1 MAGAVLEA
9 PEGVLLVCNR
19 RRDGSLDW
27 SPPGGVIDA
36 GEDVLTGLAREVQEE
51 TGFVVTAWEGSPLYQ
66 VEIDAPDLDWHLV
79 ASVHRAASYH
89 GELVVEDP
97 DGIVVEAAF
106 VDPATCAHRLAG
118 CARWVREPLAE
129 WLAERWGPDAAR
141 GYAYD
146 VRGTRREELA
156 VERTSVASG

>member
-1 MAGAVLEA
+1 MKEWRVAGAVLEA

-97 DGIVVEAAF
+97 DGIVVDAGWVNLDACPE
-106 VDPATCAHRLAG
+106 RLALG
-118 CARWVREPLAE
+118 HPWVGEPL
-129 WLAERWGPDAAR
+129 
-141 GYAYD
+141 
-146 VRGTRREELA
+146 
-156 VERTSVASG
+156 VE

>member
-97 DGIVVEAAF
+97 DGIVVDAGWVNLDACPE
-106 VDPATCAHRLAG
+106 RLALG
-118 CARWVREPLAE
+118 HPWVGEPLVE
-129 WLAERWGPDAAR
+129 WLAERWAQPRRCDYRIQGATLREASVNR
-141 GYAYD
+141 
-146 VRGTRREELA
+146 VNGT
-156 VERTSVASG
+156 

>member
-36 GEDVLTGLAREVQEE
+36 GEDILTGLAREVQEE

-97 DGIVVEAAF
+97 DGIVVDAGWVNLDAC
-106 VDPATCAHRLAG
+106 PARLALG
-118 CARWVREPLAE
+118 HPWVGEPLVE
-129 WLAERWGPDAAR
+129 WLAERWAQPRRFDYRIQGATLREASVNR
-141 GYAYD
+141 
-146 VRGTRREELA
+146 VNGT
-156 VERTSVASG
+156 